1 MVRTV
6 INTFKRWGPK
16 SMNDSRPDEMVPL
29 TVRAADEG
37 TEIFLIDGNFNRLQ
51 SAVGKMKTRVKPGIY
66 KVRFRSGEAQ
76 VDRIIEVTDA
86 ARGGRNSVEVSGASL
101 NFSSTAPIPGTRTT
115 SEAHEAAW
123 RRAWRRPDKILG
135 DGGGIFLMVRDTG
148 STSRC
153 DSYSRSR
160 RPWEG
165 VTISDTDGKLLCDL
179 AEDGTHDCS
188 SGVGTVHAALAPGTY
203 VLRVDTSV
211 AGVQKMAVTVCP
223 GWQTQILMAASRY
236 RRSSKGRIRA
246 ALRANLADAAVF
258 MVKIGADRD
267 PEEFMAKHLRLTD
280 LARQGM
286 AQGRNPMRPDEL
298 HDMLWA
304 KYENPMLGIIGA
316 HLMLRAS
323 EPDLDML
330 HDVVG
335 NLERLV
341 PGHPD
346 ALALRLAVN
355 ARRNVEMAEAPVCA
369 APPMLSASWQI
380 IVEQS
385 IKWPNIAPPGSLA
398 ARIGFGN
405 LLGSI
410 WFIWGRERSPVKNN
424 ESNGKARRIPAP
436 MRLKIANSAS
446 QRSRG
451 DDVMRFIT
459 TMDALSPLPGQIRE
473 VPRQETL
480 AQLLSRVRERF
491 PVGIIRSGANEY
503 PELSRTQRFLVQ
515 EVAAQAA
522 AGGDIDPIR
531 IVRRMGMPAAAVM
544 GTARNLLRR

>member
-1 MVRTV
+1 
-6 INTFKRWGPK
+6 
-16 SMNDSRPDEMVPL
+16 
-29 TVRAADEG
+29 
-37 TEIFLIDGNFNRLQ
+37 
-51 SAVGKMKTRVKPGIY
+51 
-66 KVRFRSGEAQ
+66 
-76 VDRIIEVTDA
+76 
-86 ARGGRNSVEVSGASL
+86 
-101 NFSSTAPIPGTRTT
+101 
-115 SEAHEAAW
+115 
-123 RRAWRRPDKILG
+123 
-135 DGGGIFLMVRDTG
+135 
-148 STSRC
+148 
-153 DSYSRSR
+153 
-160 RPWEG
+160 
-165 VTISDTDGKLLCDL
+165 
-179 AEDGTHDCS
+179 
-188 SGVGTVHAALAPGTY
+188 
-203 VLRVDTSV
+203 
-211 AGVQKMAVTVCP
+211 MAVTVCP

-258 MVKIGADRD
+258 MVKIGGDRT

-280 LARQGM
+280 LARQGL

-298 HDMLWA
+298 RDMLWA

-323 EPDLDML
+323 EPDMDML
-330 HDVVG
+330 HEVVG

-405 LLGSI
+405 LLGST
-410 WFIWGRERSPVKNN
+410 WFVWGRERSPVKNN

-459 TMDALSPLPGQIRE
+459 TMDALSPLPRQIRE
-473 VPRQETL
+473 VPRQENL

-544 GTARNLLRR
+544 GTARSLLRK